1 MSRNFFASVLSVIL
15 AASIYG
21 EEPEPEYLR
30 DRGTGVPTSIFGTY
44 VKKGELLI
52 YPFFEY
58 YQDHNAEYQPDE
70 FGFGSDMELRGSYEA
85 TEGLVFL
92 GYGLTDDFAVELE
105 AAVISAELE
114 TSPFDPTPISD
125 EISESGLGDVQTQFN
140 WRWQKESATHPE
152 FYSFMEIVYPFTKDK
167 DLIGT
172 PDFEFKL
179 GTGLVRGF
187 GWGTMNIWASV
198 EYPLAESNPSL
209 GGVAVQ
215 YLKRL
220 SPAWKIFTGVEAN
233 QDEVEFITE
242 TQWLVSQNVTFK
254 FNNAFGVT
262 SKATDWAP
270 EVGVMFSIPTK

>member
-1 MSRNFFASVLSVIL
+1 MSGHNLAGLLAVFLTGSVM
-15 AASIYG
+15 AEDA
-21 EEPEPEYLR
+21 EPEYLR
-30 DRGTGVPTSIFGTY
+30 DRGTGVSTSIFGTY
-44 VKKGELLI
+44 VKKGELLV

-70 FGFGSDMELRGSYEA
+70 FGFASNMELRGSYEA
-85 TEGLVFL
+85 TEGLIFL
-92 GYGLTDDFAVELE
+92 AYGLTDNFAVELE
-105 AAVISAELE
+105 AAAITAELE
-114 TSPFDPTPISD
+114 TSPNDPTPIAD

-140 WRWQKESATHPE
+140 WRWQNETASRPE
-152 FYSFMEIVYPFTKDK
+152 FYSFMEIVYPFTKSK

-187 GWGTMNIWASV
+187 SWGTMNIWASV
-198 EYPLAESNPSL
+198 EYPLAESTPSF
-209 GGVAVQ
+209 GAIAIQ
-215 YLKRL
+215 YLKKL
-220 SPAWKIFTGVEAN
+220 SPAWKLYTGVEAN

-242 TQWLVSQNVTFK
+242 TQWAVSQNVTFK

-270 EVGVMFSIPTK
+270 EVGVLFSIPTK